1 MRRLLPWLLLVLAA
15 ASPARAETLIASLS
29 TSQVRITSNYT
40 GSQIVVFGAIE
51 RDAQTVARAGPYQVA
66 VTVRGPRQAVTVRE
80 KSRTGLAWINRE
92 QQKFIEIP
100 AYLGVFTSAPLNDIG
115 TEDLRRRLRIGIRP
129 VVEAPD
135 VTMDR
140 GEEDDRFREALAR
153 LKTKEL
159 LFVEDERGTTFL
171 TANLFRTAVPLPV
184 TAPPGDYEV
193 DVTLFADGVLLARAG
208 TSFEVVKT
216 GFEQRLADLAID
228 WAALY
233 GLATAAVALLF
244 GWLATVIF
252 RRD

>member
-1 MRRLLPWLLLVLAA
+1 VKLGPVLLLLALA
-15 ASPARAETLIASLS
+15 CGTARAETLVASLS

-51 RDAQTVARAGPYQVA
+51 RDAQSVARAGAYQVV

-80 KSRTGLAWINRE
+80 KNRTGPVWINGQ
-92 QQKFIEIP
+92 QQKFIHIP
-100 AYLGVFTSAPLNDIG
+100 AYLGVFASAPIVEIG
-115 TEDLRRRLRIGIRP
+115 TTLQRQRMRIGLQAAMD
-129 VVEAPD
+129 APD

-140 GEEDDRFREALAR
+140 GTEDDRFREALAR
-153 LKTKEL
+153 LKIREL

-171 TANLFRTAVPLPV
+171 TPNLFRTPVPLPV

-193 DVTLFADGVLLARAG
+193 DVALFADSVLLARTS
-208 TSFEVVKT
+208 TSFEVVKI
-216 GFEQRLADLAID
+216 GFEQRLADFSIQ

-233 GLATAAVALLF
+233 GLGTAAMALMF

>member
-1 MRRLLPWLLLVLAA
+1 MKLGPVLLLLALA
-15 ASPARAETLIASLS
+15 CGTARAETLVASLS

-51 RDAQTVARAGPYQVA
+51 RDAQSVARAGAYQVV

-80 KSRTGLAWINRE
+80 KNRTGPVWINGQ
-92 QQKFIEIP
+92 QQKFIHIP
-100 AYLGVFTSAPLNDIG
+100 AYLGVFASAPIVEIG
-115 TEDLRRRLRIGIRP
+115 TTLQRQRMRIGLQAAMD
-129 VVEAPD
+129 APD

-140 GEEDDRFREALAR
+140 GTEDDRFREALAR
-153 LKTKEL
+153 LKIREL

-171 TANLFRTAVPLPV
+171 TPNLFRTPVPLPV

-193 DVTLFADGVLLARAG
+193 DVALFADSVLLARTS
-208 TSFEVVKT
+208 TSFEVVKI
-216 GFEQRLADLAID
+216 GFEQRLADFSIQ

-233 GLATAAVALLF
+233 GLGTAAMALMF

>member
-1 MRRLLPWLLLVLAA
+1 MRLALALLLLALA
-15 ASPARAETLIASLS
+15 GGAARAETLVASLS

-51 RDAQTVARAGPYQVA
+51 RDAQTVARAGPYQVV

-80 KSRTGLAWINRE
+80 KNRTGPVWINGQ
-92 QQKFIEIP
+92 QQKFIHIP
-100 AYLGVFTSAPLNDIG
+100 AYLGVFASAPIAAIATPAQRQRLHIG
-115 TEDLRRRLRIGIRP
+115 LQ
-129 VVEAPD
+129 A
-135 VTMDR
+135 TMDAGDITLDR
-140 GEEDDRFREALAR
+140 GTEDDRFREALAR
-153 LKTKEL
+153 LKIKEL

-171 TANLFRTAVPLPV
+171 TPNLFRTPVPLPV

-193 DVTLFADGVLLARAG
+193 DVTLFADGVLLARTS

-216 GFEQRLADLAID
+216 GFEQRIADFSTE

-233 GLATAAVALLF
+233 GLGTALMALMF

>member
-1 MRRLLPWLLLVLAA
+1 MRFGLALLLCLLAA
-15 ASPARAETLIASLS
+15 GPAGAETLVASLS

-51 RDAQTVARAGPYQVA
+51 RDAQTVARAGPYQVV

-80 KSRTGLAWINRE
+80 KSRTGPVWINGP
-92 QQKFIEIP
+92 QQKFVQIP
-100 AYLGVFTSAPLNDIG
+100 AYLGVFASAPIADIATPG
-115 TEDLRRRLRIGIRP
+115 QRGRLRIGLQAS
-129 VVEAPD
+129 VNAPD
-135 VTMDR
+135 ITMDR
-140 GEEDDRFREALAR
+140 GTEDDRFREALAR
-153 LKTKEL
+153 LKIKEL
-159 LFVEDERGTTFL
+159 LFIEDERGTTFL
-171 TANLFRTAVPLPV
+171 TPSLFRTPVPLPV

-208 TSFEVVKT
+208 TSFEVIKT
-216 GFEQRLADLAID
+216 GFEQRLAEFSTE

-233 GLATAAVALLF
+233 GLGTAAVALLF

>member
-1 MRRLLPWLLLVLAA
+1 
-15 ASPARAETLIASLS
+15 
-29 TSQVRITSNYT
+29 
-40 GSQIVVFGAIE
+40 
-51 RDAQTVARAGPYQVA
+51 
-66 VTVRGPRQAVTVRE
+66 VTVRE
-80 KSRTGLAWINRE
+80 KDRLGLVWINRE

-100 AYLGVFTSAPLNDIG
+100 AYLGVFSSAPLEAIG
-115 TEDLRRRLRIGIRP
+115 TPSQRQRLRIGVRA

-140 GEEDDRFREALAR
+140 GEADDRFREALAR
-153 LKTKEL
+153 IKIRDL
-159 LFVEDERGTTFL
+159 LYVEDERGTTFL
-171 TANLFRTAVPLPV
+171 TPNLFRTPIPLPV

-216 GFEQRLADLAID
+216 GFEQTIAALAVD
-228 WAALY
+228 WSALY
-233 GLATAAVALLF
+233 GLATAAVAILF

>member
-1 MRRLLPWLLLVLAA
+1 MKLGPVLLLLALA
-15 ASPARAETLIASLS
+15 CGTARAETLVASLS

-51 RDAQTVARAGPYQVA
+51 RDAQSVARAGAYQVV

-80 KSRTGLAWINRE
+80 KNRTGPVWINGQ
-92 QQKFIEIP
+92 QQKFIHIP
-100 AYLGVFTSAPLNDIG
+100 AYLGVFASAPIVEIG
-115 TEDLRRRLRIGIRP
+115 TTLQRQRMRIGLQAAMD
-129 VVEAPD
+129 APD

-140 GEEDDRFREALAR
+140 GTEDDRFREALAR
-153 LKTKEL
+153 LKIREL
-159 LFVEDERGTTFL
+159 LFVEDERGTTCL
-171 TANLFRTAVPLPV
+171 TPNLFRTPVPLPV

-193 DVTLFADGVLLARAG
+193 DVALFADSVLLARTS
-208 TSFEVVKT
+208 TSFEVVKI
-216 GFEQRLADLAID
+216 GFEQRLADFSIQ

-233 GLATAAVALLF
+233 GLGTAAMALMF